1 MTSTWLTPT
10 IVAEAL
16 DPTTCLCEVGYRI
29 CRGVLQAFARMSG
42 VSLSGLPTRQFRLAD
57 PRLLGLCLSRRSR
70 LAFLS
75 TIFGEIR
82 EVQTTKSYNH
92 DCDKFHYRTRTVN
105 NPWIL
110 ALRPFSKWT

>member
-1 MTSTWLTPT
+1 VTSTLLTPT

-16 DPTTCLCEVGYRI
+16 DPTICLCEVGYRI

-42 VSLSGLPTRQFRLAD
+42 VSPSGLPTRQFRLAD

-82 EVQTTKSYNH
+82 EAQTTKSYNH
-92 DCDKFHYRTRTVN
+92 NIGSNTQSSRCIHN
-105 NPWIL
+105 
-110 ALRPFSKWT
+110 